1 LHGLLTKVRNLG
13 VTLISVTA
21 SGPFTTDSPEEQHH

>member
-13 VTLISVTA
+13 VTLISVTS
-21 SGPFTTDSPEEQHH
+21 SGPFTTDSQG